1 MTFKIYNYFNFYVL
15 NILLNY
21 TQLKKKKKKQN
32 KKQKTKKTKLRVKE
46 TNILKKKKFLTQ
58 VHPISKSEEKEAKL
72 TLLK

>member
-15 NILLNY
+15 NILLIY
-21 TQLKKKKKKQN
+21 TQLKKKKKKKTKN
-32 KKQKTKKTKLRVKE
+32 KKKTKLRVKE
-46 TNILKKKKFLTQ
+46 TNILKKKKKFLTQ

>member
-15 NILLNY
+15 NILLIY
-21 TQLKKKKKKQN
+21 TQLKKKKN